1 MKYFY
6 AFIVLCC
13 LTTNMFGQH
22 VYGTTGL
29 LHAPTAEMQK
39 DKTILIGGSMID
51 HNIYRDAY
59 WNAHDEYNPYTY
71 NYYLDITIFPW
82 LEVGYTCTLVKG
94 IHGSSYWPQQTW
106 GKCRLGASSST
117 RTVRFMAV
125 CAFGRK
131 AGGNGGHLSLCW
143 VRMIRVVMRRL
154 EAATLRF
161 RMQARTPTT

>member
-29 LHAPTAEMQK
+29 LYAPTAEMQK

-71 NYYLDITIFPW
+71 NYYLNITIFPW

-94 IHGSSYWPQQTW
+94 IHGSSYCYKKHF
-106 GKCRLGASSST
+106 KCMMDIGVEEIRHHINSFLY
-117 RTVRFMAV
+117 
-125 CAFGRK
+125 
-131 AGGNGGHLSLCW
+131 AGNKGD
-143 VRMIRVVMRRL
+143 
-154 EAATLRF
+154 
-161 RMQARTPTT
+161 